1 MCEAEVGTSPNGV
14 HLGLCALLLA
24 CAFPSL
30 TNSQELCACWPH
42 LWTSYVDFPTCLK
55 LEVLKSFCRFQ

>member
-30 TNSQELCACWPH
+30 TDRSSVPAGLTSGLRMWIFPH
-42 LWTSYVDFPTCLK
+42 A
-55 LEVLKSFCRFQ
+55 